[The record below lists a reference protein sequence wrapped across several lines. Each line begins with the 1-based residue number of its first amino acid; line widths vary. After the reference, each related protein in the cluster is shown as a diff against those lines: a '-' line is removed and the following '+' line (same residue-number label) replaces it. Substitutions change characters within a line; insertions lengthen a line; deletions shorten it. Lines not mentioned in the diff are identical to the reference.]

1 MASLLGT
8 VIVRIFSL
16 NIAIF
21 KNIQS
26 GKTYFCTFVIL
37 QFFSMFIDK
46 QHKFMTSETPTGGC
60 VIRRLILKNGY
71 KSHSLRATLAI
82 FLWSL
87 VKQFCQPPI
96 ALFCYCSNYFAALR
110 PQKT

>member
-1 MASLLGT
+1 MENH
-8 VIVRIFSL
+8 IFAL
-16 NIAIF
+16 F
-21 KNIQS
+21 
-26 GKTYFCTFVIL
+26 GIL

-60 VIRRLILKNGY
+60 VTRRLILKNGY

-87 VKQFCQPPI
+87 VKHFVNPHGLI
-96 ALFCYCSNYFAALR
+96 LLL
-110 PQKT
+110 